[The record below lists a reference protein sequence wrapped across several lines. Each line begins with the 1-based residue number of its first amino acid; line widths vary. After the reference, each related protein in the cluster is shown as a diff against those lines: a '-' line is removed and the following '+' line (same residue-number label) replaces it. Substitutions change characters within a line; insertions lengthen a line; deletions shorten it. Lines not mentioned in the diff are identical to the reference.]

1 MTLTPE
7 VVLHA
12 YASGVFP
19 MSEGRNDPDIFWVDP
34 RERGIL
40 PLNGF
45 HISRSLARQMKK
57 GGYTPAIN
65 QNFSG
70 VILACA
76 DREDTWINADIEA
89 VFTELHARGFAHSF
103 EIWQD
108 GALIGGTYGIT
119 LGSAFFGES
128 MFSRAT
134 GGSKLALAHLVII
147 FRAQVSHSLI
157 HSFSRLISQASVA
170 SKSVVRAIAHSS
182 PKRFTHSRSV
192 FCKLRARP
200 LLRLAARHPNII
212 TRMVQRTQRRR

>member
-76 DREDTWINADIEA
+76 DREDTWINAEIEA

-134 GGSKLALAHLVII
+134 GGSKLALAHLVDHLS
-147 FRAQVSHSLI
+147 RAGFTLFDTQFLTPHLASLGGLEI
-157 HSFSRLISQASVA
+157 SRASY
-170 SKSVVRAIAHSS
+170 
-182 PKRFTHSRSV
+182 
-192 FCKLRARP
+192 
-200 LLRLAARHPNII
+200 
-212 TRMVQRTQRRR
+212 RTQLAEALTHPADLFSVSLEQDPYCVLQRVTQTS